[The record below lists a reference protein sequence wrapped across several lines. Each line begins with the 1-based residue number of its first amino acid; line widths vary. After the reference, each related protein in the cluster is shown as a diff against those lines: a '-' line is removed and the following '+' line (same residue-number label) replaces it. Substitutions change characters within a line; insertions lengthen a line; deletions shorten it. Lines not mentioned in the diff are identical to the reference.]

1 VTVSGGEGLKG
12 GCLMLASAG
21 RGSSF
26 TEEYLVF
33 LFSFL
38 LQLAQWLRVC
48 FLFKSEEVYA
58 QCDMEM

>member
-1 VTVSGGEGLKG
+1 
-12 GCLMLASAG
+12 MLASAG

-48 FLFKSEEVYA
+48 FLFKSEEMYA